1 MPLPCPHVRWD
12 QSLTIKYWSLAFLR
26 MSYTVKFFPKNVD
39 ITLEESVTVLEAAF
53 RAGVEIN
60 SACGGKGT
68 CGRCRVLVE
77 GKVESA
83 PSKQISQAE
92 WDRGW
97 RLACLTK
104 IGGDTAVFVP
114 EESRV
119 EDLQIYENFAAG
131 EIKDLYPISTATYLE
146 MLPPNLDSNQGDKE
160 RLETALH
167 LDEGTLDITIDMLRD
182 MPKIVRDSGWRV
194 TAVLDRSRAIPQLID
209 INNWDTSGRNFGIAL
224 DIGTTTV
231 ALALVDMQTGKVIAQ
246 ASDYNKQ
253 IMCGEDVLARI
264 AFAEDGGLERL
275 RQLILE
281 SIDYL
286 ISQVVVLSDVCKPTS
301 KKVCREEVTAMSIA
315 GNTIMIHLFL
325 GLHPKQIRYQ
335 PYVSV
340 TNLPPVYRAKELNIQ
355 IHPEAPIYI
364 VPGRASYVG
373 GDIVADILTS
383 GMHRKE
389 ETSLLIDVGTNGEVV
404 LGNSEWFISCSCS
417 AGPAFEGGEV
427 ASGMRAMTGA
437 IEKLSID
444 DKFEPHYQTIRNDK
458 PRGLCGSGLIDLVS
472 EMFRVGLVD
481 KKGHIQDVG
490 TERVR
495 QNGNGREYVVV
506 WAKDAKETAVSLA
519 MKAKSGVWGAK
530 TVQGNDIVI
539 TDEDIMSIVRTKAAL
554 FAAAEVLLDSV
565 NINFTDL
572 SKVYI
577 AGGFG
582 NYIDVEKAI
591 RIGLLP
597 DIPRDR
603 FVFLGNAALGGAWTT
618 LVSGTGRGEAK
629 RIYSSMTYLELTTNQ
644 SFFDKFTSSLFLPH
658 TDIDKFPSQKKGT
671 R

>member
-1 MPLPCPHVRWD
+1 
-12 QSLTIKYWSLAFLR
+12 
-26 MSYTVKFFPKNVD
+26 MSFTVKFFPKNVD
-39 ITLEESVTVLEAAF
+39 ITLEDNVTVLEAAF

-83 PSKQISQAE
+83 PSKQISQEE

-97 RLACLTK
+97 RLACMTT
-104 IGGDTAVFVP
+104 IFGDAAVFVP

-119 EDLQIYENFAAG
+119 EDLQIYESFTTG
-131 EIKDLYPISTATYLE
+131 DVEELSPISTATYLE
-146 MLPPNLDSNQGDKE
+146 IPVPNLENNLGDKE
-160 RLETALH
+160 RLEACLR
-167 LDEGTLDITIDMLRD
+167 LSEGSLDIPIEMLRD
-182 MPKIVRDSGWRV
+182 LPKVVRDSGWRV
-194 TAVLDRSRAIPQLID
+194 TSVLDRSGDRPQLID
-209 INNWDTSGRNFGIAL
+209 VNNWDTSGRNFGIAL

-231 ALALVDMQTGKVIAQ
+231 VLALVDLQTGKTIAQ

-286 ISQVVVLSDVCKPTS
+286 ISQVVVLSDVCRPTV

-315 GNTIMIHLFL
+315 GNTTMIHLLL
-325 GLHPKQIRYQ
+325 GLHPKQIRYE

-340 TNLPPVYRAKELNIQ
+340 ANLPPVYRAKDLDIK
-355 IHPEAPIYI
+355 IHPQAPIYI

-373 GDIVADILTS
+373 GDIVADVLAS
-383 GMHRKE
+383 GLHKRD
-389 ETSLLIDVGTNGEVV
+389 ETALLIDVGTNGEVV
-404 LGNSEWFISCSCS
+404 LGNKDWTVSCSCS

-437 IEKLSID
+437 IEKVTID
-444 DKFEPHYQTIRNDK
+444 AKFEPSYQTIRNDK

-490 TERVR
+490 SQRVR
-495 QNGNGREYVVV
+495 WNGDSREYVVV
-506 WAKDAKETAVSLA
+506 WAKDTKETAVSLA

-539 TDEDIMSIVRTKAAL
+539 TDGDIANIIRTKAAM

-565 NINFTDL
+565 KVNFNDL
-572 SKVYI
+572 DRVYI

-591 RIGLLP
+591 NIGLLP

-603 FVFLGNAALGGAWTT
+603 FVFLGNAALGGAWSA
-618 LVSGTGRGEAK
+618 LLSRERREEAK
-629 RIYSSMTYLELTTNQ
+629 RVYRSMTYLELTTNQ
-644 SFFDKFTSSLFLPH
+644 GFFDHFTSALFLPH
-658 TDIDKFPSQKKGT
+658 TEIEKFPSVMGRRKNG
-671 R
+671 